1 MTTNGAN
8 FGHVSDNTQLSIAI
22 LILENVTV
30 TDATGPYEVLHNI
43 PGARVQFVGETVGLK
58 RADSGMVSLMA
69 DYTLDE
75 VAHPDVLVVTPGL
88 MQSKER
94 VLEWLRNA
102 HETTQWTTSV
112 CAGALLLGEA
122 GLLKG
127 KRATT
132 HWGVM
137 DQLTQVGAIPR
148 PEERYVR
155 DDKIITAAGNSAGID
170 MALYLAGQIAGD
182 ETAQLIQLGMV
193 YDPLPPYNAGS
204 PSVVPPHLR
213 ELAIENNKEFINHMI
228 ARAQQDGLQW

>member
-1 MTTNGAN
+1 MATNGVNVEHASDTTN
-8 FGHVSDNTQLSIAI
+8 LSIAI

-43 PGARVQFVGETVGLK
+43 PGAKVQFVGETVGLK

-75 VAHPDVLVVTPGL
+75 VPHPDVLVVTPGL

-94 VLEWLRNA
+94 VLEWIRSA
-102 HETTQWTTSV
+102 HETAQWTTSV
-112 CAGALLLGEA
+112 CAGSLLLGEA
-122 GLLKG
+122 GLLQD

-137 DQLTQVGAIPR
+137 EQLTQFGAIPC

-155 DDKIITAAGNSAGID
+155 DGNIITAAGNSAGID
-170 MALYLAGQIAGD
+170 MALYLTGQIAGD

-193 YDPLPPYNAGS
+193 YDPHPPYNAGS
-204 PSVVPPHLR
+204 PSVVPPHLL

-228 ARAQQDGLQW
+228 ARAQRDSLQW